1 MESKHT
7 FLTKNFILLFI
18 GNAMVFMA
26 YNMQVPVLPLYGQK
40 IGLDAGQIGL
50 FVGVLMFA
58 GLLVRFF
65 TGQLLAY
72 FSKKTLLLVGAG
84 LYLLTAI
91 AYPFFTIFGILI
103 LLRVVNGLGHGLAT
117 TYFATAA
124 ADELPLN
131 RMGEGMGYF
140 GVSSMLTGS
149 LAPLIAIPLAEYLS
163 FNAFFLACVI
173 VLSIA
178 MVSLL
183 FLTPHQQTH
192 PVRKS
197 QPLFAGFD
205 REFVPQFTMI
215 FFLGLVMGGVSAYT
229 TLFAKV
235 QHVSGV
241 AWFFFAA
248 AIVGVL
254 MRPMI
259 GNLFDQRGAFFVVI
273 PSIVALIISLWLL
286 VTMHST
292 WQLVLAG
299 VFYGAG
305 DGAIFPT
312 LQAWTLKDAG
322 NEKRESITGVLLN
335 CYDLGMG
342 LGAYLLGL
350 IVDASSY
357 RTMFVSLLWCTVL
370 YLGFSVLFKKR
381 RRL

>member
-1 MESKHT
+1 M
-7 FLTKNFILLFI
+7 LLFI

-40 IGLDAGQIGL
+40 IGLNAGQIGL
-50 FVGVLMFA
+50 FVGILMFA
-58 GLLVRFF
+58 GLIVRFF
-65 TGQLLAY
+65 TGQLLTY
-72 FSKKTLLLVGAG
+72 FSKKTLLLIGAG
-84 LYLLTAI
+84 LYLMTAI
-91 AYPFFTIFGILI
+91 SYPFFTVFGVLIF
-103 LLRVVNGLGHGLAT
+103 LRVVNGLGHGLAT

-131 RMGEGMGYF
+131 RMGTGMGYF
-140 GVSSMLTGS
+140 GVSSMLTAS
-149 LAPLIAIPLAEYLS
+149 LAPLIAIPLAESIS
-163 FNAFFLACVI
+163 FNAFFVACVV

-183 FLTPHQQTH
+183 FLTPRDQVH
-192 PVRKS
+192 PVRRS
-197 QPLFAGFD
+197 QPIFAGFD
-205 REFVPQFTMI
+205 RAFIPHFTMI
-215 FFLGLVMGGVSAYT
+215 FFLGLVMGGVNAYT

-248 AIVGVL
+248 AVVGVL

-273 PSIVALIISLWLL
+273 PSIVALIFSLWFLI
-286 VTMHST
+286 TMHNT

-322 NEKRESITGVLLN
+322 NEKRESVTGVPLN

-342 LGAYLLGL
+342 LGAYLLGQ
-350 IVDASSY
+350 IVDISSY
-357 RTMFVSLLWCTVL
+357 QTMFVSLLWCTVV
-370 YLGFSVLFKKR
+370 YLGLSVAFKKR
-381 RRL
+381 RHL